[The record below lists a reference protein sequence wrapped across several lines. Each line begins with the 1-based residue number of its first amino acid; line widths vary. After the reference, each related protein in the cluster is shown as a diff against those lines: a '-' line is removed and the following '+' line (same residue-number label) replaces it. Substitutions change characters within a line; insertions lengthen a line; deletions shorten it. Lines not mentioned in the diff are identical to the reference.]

1 MNGFVPRI
9 LIADNNYMI
18 GLEAQRILTE
28 TLPCTVE
35 ICRRDDLAQ
44 ALAASFDLVFV
55 DAAPTPEAQ
64 AHQAEIVRASL
75 AGLVFMHTGQLF
87 DHEGIQG
94 DILAVFEK
102 PFYEHAIRDFL
113 MGLNFNA
120 SKVS

>member
-28 TLPCTVE
+28 TRPCAVE

-55 DAAPTPEAQ
+55 DAAPTAAEQ
-64 AHQAEIVRASL
+64 VSQAEIVRTHR
-75 AGLVFMHTGQLF
+75 AGLVFMHTGQLL
-87 DHEGIQG
+87 DHERVQG
-94 DILAVFEK
+94 DVLAVFEK
-102 PFYEHAIRDFL
+102 PFYEQAIRDF
-113 MGLNFNA
+113 MTELNFN
-120 SKVS
+120 SSEV